1 MKARLLNR
9 KKPKRRISAIGVVCF
24 ILLVVYAAGLL
35 YPMFWGVMTSVK
47 EQYDFLEN
55 PLGLPTTFAFGNFG
69 TIFQNFTVPAKFGDQ
84 QVQQNFWQLLGN
96 TLLYVVG
103 SSFVA
108 TLVPCIVAYVTSKF
122 PNKVS
127 SVIYATVIAVM
138 MIPIVGS
145 YPSEITILQAL
156 GLYNTVW
163 GAWIQKANFLG
174 MYFLVFFAAFKAI
187 PKDYGEAAEIDGA
200 GEMQIFL
207 RIMLPIIRNVFFTV
221 FLIKFVEFWNDY
233 QMPLLYLP
241 GYPTLSYGLYY
252 VSNYTTNA
260 ISTVPLR
267 MAGCIIV
274 LLPILALFIAFSDKL
289 MGNLTMG
296 GIKG

>member
-1 MKARLLNR
+1 MRGKLLKR
-9 KKPKRRISAIGVVCF
+9 KRSKQPFSVIGLICF
-24 ILLVVYAAGLL
+24 ILLIIYSVGLL

-55 PLGLPTTFAFGNFG
+55 PLGFPSTFAFGNFG
-69 TIFQNFTVPAKFGDQ
+69 AIFSNFSVPAKFGDY
-84 QVQQNFWQLLGN
+84 QVQQNFWQLLLN

-122 PNKVS
+122 PGKFS
-127 SVIYATVIAVM
+127 SIIYAVVIAVM

-145 YPSEITILQAL
+145 YPSEITLLQTL
-156 GLYNTVW
+156 GLYNTIW

-174 MYFLVFFAAFKAI
+174 MYFLVFFAAFKGI

-200 GEMQIFL
+200 GEVQVFL

-252 VSNYTTNA
+252 ISNYTTNA
-260 ISTVPLR
+260 ISTVPVR

-274 LLPILALFIAFSDKL
+274 LLPILALFIAFSEKL